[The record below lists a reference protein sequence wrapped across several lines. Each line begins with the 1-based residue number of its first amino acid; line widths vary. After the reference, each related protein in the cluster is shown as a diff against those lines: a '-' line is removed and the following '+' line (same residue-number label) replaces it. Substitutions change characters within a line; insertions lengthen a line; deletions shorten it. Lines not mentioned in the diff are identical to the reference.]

1 MNEKDLR
8 LEFKRDTGLEPFG
21 ALLDDAKEQIYDV
34 KEAPLTDV
42 IKELDR
48 LSDMLDIEPEDVQYI
63 AWLEEKLCKLMQDD

>member
-8 LEFKRDTGLEPFG
+8 LEFKMDTGLEPFS

-48 LSDMLDIEPEDVQYI
+48 LSDMLDIELEDVQYI
-63 AWLEEKLCKLMQDD
+63 VWLEEKLCKLMQDD

>member
-8 LEFKRDTGLEPFG
+8 LEFKRDTGLKPFS

-34 KEAPLTDV
+34 KGAPLTDV

-48 LSDMLDIEPEDVQYI
+48 LSDMLDIGIDDVQYVV
-63 AWLEEKLCKLMQDD
+63 WLEEKLCKLMQE